1 MFASHRLSIAP
12 MMSYTDKHFRY
23 FMRCLSK
30 HMLLYTEMIT
40 TGAIL
45 HGDKERFLDFNTE
58 EHPVALQ
65 LGGSDPDDLA
75 ESAKIAED
83 WGYDEVNLNVGCP
96 SDRVQTGR
104 FGACLMAEPKL
115 VAECVEAMI
124 SATNIPITVKS
135 RTGIDELDEYSH
147 LQEFIE
153 TIAAVGCK
161 TFIIHARKAWL
172 NGLSPKENRTI
183 PPLHYD
189 RVYQAKEDYP
199 DLNIVINGGFTE
211 WNTVLEQLTHVDG
224 IMIGRAAY
232 QDPYMLAYTDRDIF
246 DSETPIKT
254 RREIVEAFMPYI
266 EIQLTNGV
274 ALKNLTRHLLGLFHG
289 QPGAKQF
296 RRIISEEAHLPNR
309 GIEVVKKALEATE
322 KTLTSQNI

>member
-1 MFASHRLSIAP
+1 MIAAQRLSIAP

-45 HGDKERFLDFNTE
+45 HGDKKRFLDFNIE

-65 LGGSDPDDLA
+65 LGGSDPKALA
-75 ESAKIAED
+75 ESATIAED

-115 VAECVEAMI
+115 VTNCVEAMI
-124 SATNIPITVKS
+124 EATNIPITVKS
-135 RTGIDELDEYSH
+135 RTGIDELDDYSH
-147 LQEFIE
+147 LQQFIE
-153 TIAAVGCK
+153 TIAAAGCK

-189 RVYQAKEDYP
+189 RVYQIKQDYP
-199 DLNIVINGGFTE
+199 NLNIIINGGFTE
-211 WNTVLEQLTHVDG
+211 WDTALQQLYKVDG

-232 QDPYMLAYTDRDIF
+232 QDPYMLASADKDVF
-246 DSETPIKT
+246 KSDKPVKT
-254 RREIVEAFMPYI
+254 RRQIVEAFMPYI
-266 EIQLTNGV
+266 ETQLAQGI

-296 RRIISEEAHLPNR
+296 RRIISEQAHLANS
-309 GIEVVKKALEATE
+309 GIEVIEKALQATE
-322 KTLTSQNI
+322 IGLTA

>member
-1 MFASHRLSIAP
+1 MIAAQRLSIAP

-45 HGDKERFLDFNTE
+45 HGDKKRFLDFNIE

-65 LGGSDPDDLA
+65 LGGSDPKALA
-75 ESAKIAED
+75 ESATIAED

-115 VAECVEAMI
+115 VANCVEAMI
-124 SATNIPITVKS
+124 EATNIPITVKS
-135 RTGIDELDEYSH
+135 RTGIDELDDYSH
-147 LQEFIE
+147 LQQFIE
-153 TIAAVGCK
+153 TIAAAGCK

-189 RVYQAKEDYP
+189 RVYQIKQDYP
-199 DLNIVINGGFTE
+199 DLNIIINGGFSE
-211 WNTVLEQLTHVDG
+211 WDTALEQLYKVDG

-232 QDPYMLAYTDRDIF
+232 QDPYMLASADKDVF
-246 DSETPIKT
+246 KSDKPVKT
-254 RREIVEAFMPYI
+254 RRQIVEAFMPYI
-266 EIQLTNGV
+266 ETQLAQGI

-296 RRIISEEAHLPNR
+296 RRIISEQAHLANS
-309 GIEVVKKALEATE
+309 GIEVIEKALQATE
-322 KTLTSQNI
+322 IGLTA